1 MRANS
6 IQELGKVMLESHQV
20 AVLHR
25 DSSRRGKEEPF
36 PAKSSCLCLTL
47 FFSPLH
53 RNSSHDFFPFVLLV
67 LEHCYSYPRLL
78 GSHLALKPLCLY
90 QAEERNHA
98 EYISSSLHVGLL
110 TPTPPTC
117 FFCYALDGIK
127 RVVNLTELKLHTQ
140 FPLHSEQS
148 FEKSDHPTR
157 ETTWKNCETTW
168 REREKSSCTQGSRN
182 PHQDAKHKGNQ
193 NHLGS
198 TRST

>member
-1 MRANS
+1 MRDMICYAQLWAIQGTFGWEGLFPSRIFSAVRSMRANS

-25 DSSRRGKEEPF
+25 DSGRRGKEEPF

-117 FFCYALDGIK
+117 FSCYALDGIK
-127 RVVNLTELKLHTQ
+127 RVRWEAKLTFFETAGTV
-140 FPLHSEQS
+140 SE
-148 FEKSDHPTR
+148 T
-157 ETTWKNCETTW
+157 
-168 REREKSSCTQGSRN
+168 
-182 PHQDAKHKGNQ
+182 
-193 NHLGS
+193 
-198 TRST
+198 